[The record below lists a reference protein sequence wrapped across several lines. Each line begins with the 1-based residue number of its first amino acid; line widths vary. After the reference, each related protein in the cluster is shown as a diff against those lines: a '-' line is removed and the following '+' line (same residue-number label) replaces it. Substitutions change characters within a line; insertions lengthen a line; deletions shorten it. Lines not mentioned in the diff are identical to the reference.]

1 MCVHG
6 RYKGK
11 TCDLI
16 CKYVQY
22 MHACKCP
29 TTCRTEEGKA
39 KNISVNW
46 MIGGLSK
53 AG

>member
-11 TCDLI
+11 TCDLT

-22 MHACKCP
+22 MHARKCP

-39 KNISVNW
+39 KNISVN
-46 MIGGLSK
+46 
-53 AG
+53 